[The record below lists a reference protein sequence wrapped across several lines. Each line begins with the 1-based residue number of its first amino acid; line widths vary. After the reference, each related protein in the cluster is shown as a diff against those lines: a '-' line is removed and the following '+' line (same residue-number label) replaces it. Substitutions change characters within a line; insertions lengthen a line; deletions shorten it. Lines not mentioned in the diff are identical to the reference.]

1 MALFDLKFNIDA
13 DDFKDAKFWC
23 NLLREA
29 LGTAL
34 WVTVNRLMVPNAG
47 MWSLGLSYL
56 IVQSAVGGSYNAL
69 SSFNSFLHGKNTFFD
84 FLFNLIAQIL
94 GAMGVMQLFSFLGI
108 SGATGAQAS
117 NAGLDVATAFSADG
131 WKASFFGG
139 EFFGIFLYTAFVA
152 KAKEHGGIP
161 EGLWGVFLVTVA
173 VMCGANVFFPANAF
187 VGDFALFI
195 NPSAWYT
202 VLFQLVA
209 SLLAQVV
216 LEYLWN

>member
-69 SSFNSFLHGKNTFFD
+69 SSFNSFL
-84 FLFNLIAQIL
+84 L
-94 GAMGVMQLFSFLGI
+94 
-108 SGATGAQAS
+108 
-117 NAGLDVATAFSADG
+117 
-131 WKASFFGG
+131 
-139 EFFGIFLYTAFVA
+139 EF
-152 KAKEHGGIP
+152 
-161 EGLWGVFLVTVA
+161 
-173 VMCGANVFFPANAF
+173 
-187 VGDFALFI
+187 
-195 NPSAWYT
+195 
-202 VLFQLVA
+202 
-209 SLLAQVV
+209 
-216 LEYLWN
+216 